1 MPVIVLQG
9 ERKQYLFSVVEANYD
24 DMPSWGG
31 IYIAV
36 NATRLGIDMQN
47 CVAIGACDN
56 FKEYAEKIKNFV
68 FGRCTHLYLLPE
80 FEQVNRK
87 IALEDL
93 MSTEAFSDVTV
104 QVIKDDSVEDAH
116 QKTS

>member
-9 ERKQYLFSVVEANYD
+9 ARKQYLFSVVEANYD

-36 NATRLGIDMQN
+36 NATRLGIDMQS

-56 FKEYAEKIKNFV
+56 FKDYANKIRKFV
-68 FGRCTHLYLLPE
+68 YGRCTHLYLLPE
-80 FEQVNRK
+80 FEKVNRK

-93 MSTEAFSDVTV
+93 MSTEAFADVTLQLDDEELV
-104 QVIKDDSVEDAH
+104 QKIS
-116 QKTS
+116 